1 MQSAPPEAS
10 TSPAPL
16 DHARINT
23 LLERLFAALNGS
35 AFAVFVSIG
44 HKSGLIKTMLRMPP
58 ATSAKIAD
66 AAGLQERYVREWL
79 GGMVVCGIVDYA
91 PDQGT
96 YVLPP
101 EHAIV
106 LTGNAG
112 PSAGASVIA
121 AHTEFIP
128 ILAGVE
134 PYILECFRSGGG
146 PPREVYGFSG
156 CVPVNDSNTDADLLR
171 NSVELVPGLPES
183 LRDGIDAADF
193 GCGSGHFVNVMARA
207 FPTSRFTGYDFDD
220 YSIQLARA
228 EAESWGLTNAR
239 FGLQDLPDLDVS
251 SAFDLI
257 TTMDVIHDL
266 AKPRAVLATIYRSLR
281 QGGTYLMG
289 DVRGS
294 TNIHENIGQ
303 PLAPYAFLWSLAGC
317 MPASLRQGGE
327 GLGAMWGEQ
336 RALEY
341 LGDAGFHD
349 VVVVKPEGDLI
360 NCYYICRKS

>member
-1 MQSAPPEAS
+1 MQSAPSEAS
-10 TSPAPL
+10 PSPGSL
-16 DHARINT
+16 DQARINH

-35 AFAVFVSIG
+35 ALAVFVSIG
-44 HKSGLIKTMLRMPP
+44 HKSGLIKTMLQMPP
-58 ATSAKIAD
+58 ATSEQIAER
-66 AAGLQERYVREWL
+66 AGLQERYVREWL

-91 PDQGT
+91 PDQST

-101 EHAIV
+101 EHAVV

-112 PSAGASVIA
+112 PNVIA

-171 NSVELVPGLPES
+171 NSVELVPKLTKS

-193 GCGSGHFVNVMARA
+193 GCGKGHFVNVMAKA
-207 FPTSRFTGYDFDD
+207 FPNSRFTGYDFLDD
-220 YSIQLARA
+220 SISVARA
-228 EAESWGLTNAR
+228 EAESWGVMNAR
-239 FGLQDLPDLDVS
+239 FELQDVADLDAPD
-251 SAFDLI
+251 AFDLI

-266 AKPRAVLATIYRSLR
+266 AKPGAVLKTIYRSLR
-281 QGGTYLMG
+281 SGGTYLMG
-289 DVRGS
+289 DVRAS
-294 TNIHENIGQ
+294 TNLHENIGQ

-317 MPASLRQGGE
+317 MPASLRQSGE
-327 GLGAMWGEQ
+327 GLGSMWGEQ
-336 RALEY
+336 KALEY
-341 LGDAGFHD
+341 LGDAGFRD
-349 VVVVKPEGDLI
+349 VAVVKPEGDVI
-360 NCYYICRKS
+360 NSYYICRKS